1 MLRLQ
6 YRLGDVAPRHAD
18 ALDEP
23 RLAVEL
29 FAGRR
34 GVQRGVVVRDDD
46 VVGGPAMPVDLR
58 WVSRLSDNLL
68 EQVLRLGERDA
79 SQPQLLLDVQM
90 QGRLAGPRVFRY
102 QWRVVDH
109 TTPY

>member
-6 YRLGDVAPRHAD
+6 YRLGDVPPRHAD
-18 ALDEP
+18 ALDEA

-34 GVQRGVVVRDDD
+34 GVQGRVVVRDDD

-58 WVSRLSDNLL
+58 WVSRFSDNLL
-68 EQVLRLGERDA
+68 EQILSLGERHA
-79 SQPQLLLDVQM
+79 PQAELLLDVEV

-102 QWRVVDH
+102 EWRVVDH